1 MASPIAH
8 SFAGFWTFLVFA
20 KQLQIRLAAQW
31 RQYLPQ
37 LGVLVLLANLPDFD
51 FPISLALLGNDSLH
65 HEFTHSLAAGVLVA
79 LAVSCVWRIAPG
91 FWRSAMICFSAYG
104 SHLLIDLC
112 SGRTLGWTNTGSGI
126 PLLWPWP
133 KKFSSPLIL
142 LPGVRHTRTLGAI
155 FSMDNA
161 WLSIYELLTCGAITV
176 IIFVLWKRKLKSQT
190 LEKRKLKSRTSRPTS
205 EGPAH
210 LLAEPQNQNRPTSE
224 VPEHLLSELEHHK

>member
-31 RQYLPQ
+31 RQYLPR

-51 FPISLALLGNDSLH
+51 FPISLALLGNASLH
-65 HEFTHSLAAGVLVA
+65 HEFTHSLAAAVLVA

-91 FWRSAMICFSAYG
+91 FWRSAMIYFTAYA

-112 SGRTLGWTNTGSGI
+112 TGRTLGWTNTGSGI

-133 KKFSSPLIL
+133 KNFSSPLVLI
-142 LPGVRHTRTLGAI
+142 PGVRHETLRAI
-155 FSMDNA
+155 FSIDNA
-161 WLSIYELLTCGAITV
+161 WASIYELLSFGAITV
-176 IIFVLWKRKLKSQT
+176 IVFVLWKRKLKSRIS
-190 LEKRKLKSRTSRPTS
+190 EERKLKSGLNHPTWEDS
-205 EGPAH
+205 G
-210 LLAEPQNQNRPTSE
+210 
-224 VPEHLLSELEHHK
+224 HLLSDLQRQK

>member
-31 RQYLPQ
+31 RQYLLQ

-65 HEFTHSLAAGVLVA
+65 HKFTHSLAAGVVVA

-91 FWRSAMICFSAYG
+91 FWRSAMIYFTAYG

-112 SGRTLGWTNTGSGI
+112 TGLRLGVDQHRLSH
-126 PLLWPWP
+126 
-133 KKFSSPLIL
+133 SPVLAVAQKL
-142 LPGVRHTRTLGAI
+142 QLAFDPGDRCP
-155 FSMDNA
+155 SQ
-161 WLSIYELLTCGAITV
+161 
-176 IIFVLWKRKLKSQT
+176 KSF
-190 LEKRKLKSRTSRPTS
+190 RI
-205 EGPAH
+205 
-210 LLAEPQNQNRPTSE
+210 
-224 VPEHLLSELEHHK
+224 V

>member
-31 RQYLPQ
+31 RQYLPR

-51 FPISLALLGNDSLH
+51 FPISLALLGNASLH
-65 HEFTHSLAAGVLVA
+65 HEFTHSLAAAVLVA
-79 LAVSCVWRIAPG
+79 LAVSCIWRIAPG
-91 FWRSAMICFSAYG
+91 FWRSAMIYFTAYG

-112 SGRTLGWTNTGSGI
+112 TGRTLGWTNTGSGI

-142 LPGVRHTRTLGAI
+142 IPGVRHTQNLPAI

-161 WLSIYELLTCGAITV
+161 WSSTYELLTCSAITAAAF
-176 IIFVLWKRKLKSQT
+176 ILWKRKLKSQT
-190 LEKRKLKSRTSRPTS
+190 LGKRKLKSRP
-205 EGPAH
+205 
-210 LLAEPQNQNRPTSE
+210 NRPTSE
-224 VPEHLLSELEHHK
+224 APANLLSEPQHQNHPISEVPEHQK